1 MCLIQSLIFSA
12 DHLVK
17 IYRVGENTIEL
28 STKPLYEP
36 QGDLKI
42 LLYTP
47 NGFLKPSSSTAN
59 RFAFYMEDFPNWVV
73 PIVEGTNVFGN
84 RMKGSIPKVLDLR
97 FLKEDLDVR
106 ILSDF
111 KNRTPYIYVIIKAS
125 RDWKVERL
133 LVCGEDRKFFRV
145 NDEVISFFKS
155 DLKDGIGDV
164 VVELKGK
171 YGIRVKLRKEI
182 FVLKGVAVPLRGDVG
197 IFKIV
202 PIEPRYHI
210 VQPGETLWSIAM
222 EYNLRVGDLILINSL
237 ENPNLIMAG
246 QKLKLGRVVFTDN
259 PTTIVIDLST
269 SRLAL
274 YYDNILLKVYP
285 VALGRSDAT
294 PPGKYW
300 ILRKEIDPALYWFGE
315 YISPRSPI
323 NGLGTRYLQLSDPTY
338 GIHGTSKPWEIG
350 KRISHGC
357 IRMFNPDVEELDAF
371 AGVGTEVL
379 VVRWGKE
386 FPEIL
391 SDITKSGA
399 LARSR

>member
-17 IYRVGENTIEL
+17 IDKVEEDLIRFFV
-28 STKPLYEP
+28 KPLYEP
-36 QGDLKI
+36 QGNLRMF
-42 LLYTP
+42 LYTP
-47 NGFLKPSSSTAN
+47 FGFLKPNSSTMN
-59 RFAFYMEDFPNWVV
+59 KFVFHMENFPEWVI
-73 PIVEGTNVFGN
+73 PIIEGRNIFGN
-84 RMKGSIPKVLDLR
+84 RMKGSTPEFLDLR

-106 ILSDF
+106 VLSDF
-111 KNRTPYIYVIIKAS
+111 KDKIPYIYIIIKAS
-125 RDWKVERL
+125 KDWKVERL
-133 LVCGEDRKFFRV
+133 LVCGKDRKIFRID
-145 NDEVISFFKS
+145 DEVISFFKS
-155 DLKDGIGDV
+155 DLKDGIGDI

-171 YGIRVKLRKEI
+171 YGISVKLKKEI
-182 FVLKGVAVPLRGDVG
+182 FVLKGIAVPLRGDVG
-197 IFKIV
+197 VFKVI
-202 PIEPRYHI
+202 PIEPKYHI
-210 VQPGETLWSIAM
+210 VQSGETLWSIAGK
-222 EYNLRVGDLILINSL
+222 YNLRVGDLILINSI
-237 ENPNLIMAG
+237 ENPDLIIAG

-274 YYDNILLKVYP
+274 YYDGVLLKVYP

-379 VVRWGKE
+379 VIRWNKK
-386 FPEIL
+386 FPESL
-391 SDITKSGA
+391 SDITKLGA
-399 LARSR
+399 LARSQ

>member
-1 MCLIQSLIFSA
+1 M
-12 DHLVK
+12 
-17 IYRVGENTIEL
+17 
-28 STKPLYEP
+28 
-36 QGDLKI
+36 

-59 RFAFYMEDFPNWVV
+59 RFEFHIEDFPDWVV

-84 RMKGSIPKVLDLR
+84 RMKGSIPEVLDLR

-111 KNRTPYIYVIIKAS
+111 KNRIPYIYVIVKAS

-133 LVCGEDRKFFRV
+133 LVCGEDRRFFRV

-171 YGIRVKLRKEI
+171 YGVSVKLRREI

-202 PIEPRYHI
+202 PIEPGYHI
-210 VQPGETLWSIAM
+210 VQHGETLWSIAM
-222 EYNLRVGDLILINSL
+222 KYNLRVGDLVLINSL

-246 QKLKLGRVVFTDN
+246 QKLKLGKVLFTDN

-274 YYDNILLKVYP
+274 YYDGILLKVYP
-285 VALGRSDAT
+285 VAIGRSDAT

-386 FPEIL
+386 FPVML
-391 SDITKSGA
+391 SDIAKSGA

>member
-1 MCLIQSLIFSA
+1 MCLIQLLIFSA

-17 IYRVGENTIEL
+17 IDKVEEDFIRFFV
-28 STKPLYEP
+28 KPFYEP
-36 QGDLKI
+36 RGNLKMF
-42 LLYTP
+42 LYTP
-47 NGFLKPSSSTAN
+47 FGFLKPSSSTMN
-59 RFAFYMEDFPNWVV
+59 KFVFHLEDFPEWVI
-73 PIVEGTNVFGN
+73 PIVEGRNIFGN
-84 RMKGSIPKVLDLR
+84 RMKGSFPEFLDLR

-106 ILSDF
+106 VLSDF
-111 KNRTPYIYVIIKAS
+111 KDKIPYIYIIIKAS
-125 RDWKVERL
+125 KDWKVERL
-133 LVCGEDRKFFRV
+133 LVCGKDRKIFRID
-145 NDEVISFFKS
+145 DEVISFFKS
-155 DLKDGIGDV
+155 DLKDGIGDI

-171 YGIRVKLRKEI
+171 YGISVKLKKEI
-182 FVLKGVAVPLRGDVG
+182 FVLKGIAVPLRGDVG
-197 IFKIV
+197 VFKVI
-202 PIEPRYHI
+202 PTEPKYHI
-210 VQPGETLWSIAM
+210 VQSGETLWSIAGK
-222 EYNLRVGDLILINSL
+222 YNLRVGDLILINSI
-237 ENPNLIMAG
+237 ENPDLIIAG
-246 QKLKLGRVVFTDN
+246 QKLMLGRVVFTDN

-274 YYDNILLKVYP
+274 YYDGVLLKVYP

-357 IRMFNPDVEELDAF
+357 IRMFNSDVEELDAF

-379 VVRWGKE
+379 VIRWNKE
-386 FPEIL
+386 FPENL
-391 SDITKSGA
+391 SDITKLGA
-399 LARSR
+399 LARSH